1 MNEDALEKRSN
12 HLVNG
17 ILRNARNASSN
28 TETNDRRAGASP
40 IDLLSTSHRTDLSQ
54 LRQRDCR
61 LRLAKW
67 MPHCSSVLVLL
78 LLGVGDGGHCGMPT
92 ATRANRSR
100 SK

>member
-1 MNEDALEKRSN
+1 
-12 HLVNG
+12 
-17 ILRNARNASSN
+17 
-28 TETNDRRAGASP
+28 
-40 IDLLSTSHRTDLSQ
+40 
-54 LRQRDCR
+54 
-61 LRLAKW
+61 